1 MKKNVVKA
9 LLAIVFGS
17 VNTVFADINKTVSP
31 ISIDGELDETVWDVS
46 NAFPF
51 SNGTT
56 DNTAFYDILW
66 DDEYLYVAVSVNDND
81 VIQNGRQGWYDD
93 GIEICIDANNA
104 AGTDFGADDRQILC
118 PVKSYWIQEMNSN
131 FDGVKYAWT
140 ETPIGYNIEVAIPWS
155 NMGVTASAGMDLGF
169 QLVVNDQ
176 DIMGYTPDPPQL
188 QLFQISD
195 YFDSPQNWGTMTLS
209 AQTVSAQAD
218 FIALEYPNEGVF
230 AINGGTIPITW
241 KSDGVSNV
249 KIEYSVN
256 NGSSWSVLA
265 NSVVA
270 SQEVYDWTVT
280 QTASTEALIRVSDAS
295 NASTTDVSNGVFAI
309 SEQLNGVTPIIKA
322 QWENYSW
329 PIDAYYPYGQNG
341 VQTGNACGPTSLAR
355 IMHSFEFPRK
365 GNGELT
371 FTDNYGTIWSAD
383 FETEEYN
390 YDNMPIDFIGT
401 VTEPEYQDVAKLCA
415 DAAVSMHDLGG
426 SGTDLANMA
435 SAMSTYFNYQPATP
449 VLRSDLSQAEWAQML
464 IDELDAGRSLLV
476 QGMLREPCGEWH
488 DGNCIAGHWYHCDG
502 YNANGEFHV
511 VIGFG
516 NYQYDGY
523 YKVDEFPLY
532 GFNNGVLVGLEP
544 DLDGKTLSLTSP
556 NGGESYASGSQVSIA
571 WQQQGVSNIDI
582 EYSVDAGLN
591 WQTIATN
598 VDASSGN
605 YDWTSPTIASVQVK
619 VRITDNS
626 NINVFDRSDATFSL
640 QTYDL
645 VIDKPSGTERLV
657 TGNKTLIQ
665 WQNTAVQQ
673 INIEYSTDN
682 GTSWQTVADSVSTS
696 LETFVWSIPMVT
708 SEEYKIRITDV
719 EDGNVSYTSP
729 VFAVQN
735 PNEVGGPY
743 RNDSHTR
750 LLMNFEGN
758 YFNQFSSMEDAVL
771 HGNVSLDENT
781 VDEMSSCIYI
791 DEGSYLSIPH
801 CAGLNLSEDWT
812 IECWMKPTA
821 FVNHYQ
827 YLFDKPGDDIPYEA
841 NYALQLN
848 SYWNNDLF
856 GYYFDGPDSRIGIN
870 QSIISLNTW
879 YHVAFIRDDSDN
891 RLRLIVRDE
900 NRNIVLDEF
909 VPDGG
914 GVPMTSNQDLL
925 IGFGFEGM
933 LDELRISD
941 VVRTFEPSGVNEP
954 STVEFGI
961 YPNPTSN
968 QVYIQCSDRLD
979 VQIVDM
985 NGSIIMHKTN
995 AQSTSVDVS
1004 GLASGVYLIRAYQNG
1019 KVGHQKFIV
1028 Q

>member
-1 MKKNVVKA
+1 
-9 LLAIVFGS
+9 
-17 VNTVFADINKTVSP
+17 
-31 ISIDGELDETVWDVS
+31 
-46 NAFPF
+46 
-51 SNGTT
+51 
-56 DNTAFYDILW
+56 
-66 DDEYLYVAVSVNDND
+66 
-81 VIQNGRQGWYDD
+81 
-93 GIEICIDANNA
+93 
-104 AGTDFGADDRQILC
+104 
-118 PVKSYWIQEMNSN
+118 
-131 FDGVKYAWT
+131 
-140 ETPIGYNIEVAIPWS
+140 
-155 NMGVTASAGMDLGF
+155 
-169 QLVVNDQ
+169 
-176 DIMGYTPDPPQL
+176 
-188 QLFQISD
+188 
-195 YFDSPQNWGTMTLS
+195 
-209 AQTVSAQAD
+209 
-218 FIALEYPNEGVF
+218 
-230 AINGGTIPITW
+230 
-241 KSDGVSNV
+241 
-249 KIEYSVN
+249 
-256 NGSSWSVLA
+256 
-265 NSVVA
+265 
-270 SQEVYDWTVT
+270 
-280 QTASTEALIRVSDAS
+280 
-295 NASTTDVSNGVFAI
+295 
-309 SEQLNGVTPIIKA
+309 
-322 QWENYSW
+322 
-329 PIDAYYPYGQNG
+329 
-341 VQTGNACGPTSLAR
+341 
-355 IMHSFEFPRK
+355 
-365 GNGELT
+365 
-371 FTDNYGTIWSAD
+371 
-383 FETEEYN
+383 
-390 YDNMPIDFIGT
+390 
-401 VTEPEYQDVAKLCA
+401 
-415 DAAVSMHDLGG
+415 
-426 SGTDLANMA
+426 
-435 SAMSTYFNYQPATP
+435 
-449 VLRSDLSQAEWAQML
+449 
-464 IDELDAGRSLLV
+464 
-476 QGMLREPCGEWH
+476 
-488 DGNCIAGHWYHCDG
+488 
-502 YNANGEFHV
+502 
-511 VIGFG
+511 
-516 NYQYDGY
+516 
-523 YKVDEFPLY
+523 
-532 GFNNGVLVGLEP
+532 
-544 DLDGKTLSLTSP
+544 
-556 NGGESYASGSQVSIA
+556 
-571 WQQQGVSNIDI
+571 
-582 EYSVDAGLN
+582 
-591 WQTIATN
+591 
-598 VDASSGN
+598 
-605 YDWTSPTIASVQVK
+605 
-619 VRITDNS
+619 
-626 NINVFDRSDATFSL
+626 
-640 QTYDL
+640 
-645 VIDKPSGTERLV
+645 
-657 TGNKTLIQ
+657 
-665 WQNTAVQQ
+665 
-673 INIEYSTDN
+673 
-682 GTSWQTVADSVSTS
+682 
-696 LETFVWSIPMVT
+696 MVT